1 MGPMRD
7 KPSIAELGRKLTASR
22 RDRYTLIMFHTDFKP
37 RFSGLASTGW
47 LLMAALFMVI
57 GGCAG
62 PSTGDRLDI
71 QGSQYP
77 EAFKAAQEAARSV
90 GMPPLVSDPVGGIIE
105 GRPRIAGSIIEPWR
119 LDNADFDQVVE
130 NTINKQRRRVRFEFL
145 PIDFRPAEPTGE
157 GRLQGPVVPG
167 STIDLQRSINL
178 VNYQNDIEVRVWV
191 YMERQFIP
199 YLQRSTWSRVGNDFA
214 TNPLDTEPRLDGTTR
229 SSGLWTPVGRDEA
242 MERTLLSRV
251 RKSLMDAA
259 KD

>member
-1 MGPMRD
+1 
-7 KPSIAELGRKLTASR
+7 
-22 RDRYTLIMFHTDFKP
+22 MFDMDFTR
-37 RFSGLASTGW
+37 RFSSLAATAW
-47 LLMAALFMVI
+47 LFMVFVSVVI
-57 GGCAG
+57 GGCAA

-71 QGSQYP
+71 QGDQYP

-119 LDNADFDQVVE
+119 LDNADFDQLVE

-145 PIDFRPAEPTGE
+145 PVDFRPAEPTGE
-157 GRLQGPVVPG
+157 GRLEGPVVPG

-178 VNYQNDIEVRVWV
+178 VNYQNEIEVRVWV
-191 YMERQFIP
+191 YMERQFVP

-229 SSGLWTPVGRDEA
+229 SSGRWTPVGRDEA
-242 MERTLLSRV
+242 MERKLLSQV
-251 RKSLMDAA
+251 KKSLVAAA